1 MLQDCIVEGQ
11 EHSPEALLEQNLL
24 AIVSRF
30 LFIYFKG
37 LMMVM

>member
-1 MLQDCIVEGQ
+1 MPRQAMLQDSIVEGQ

-30 LFIYFKG
+30 F
-37 LMMVM
+37 VH